1 MADDETDNLAEA
13 LADAPVLTP
22 RQAEVYARRMRGES
36 NTEIADELGL
46 GGEDDGA
53 RAVSQYMSDARKRL
67 RQAEELLELVELLED
82 PSEDYHAEAV
92 ENRVL

>member
-1 MADDETDNLAEA
+1 MTDDETDKLAEQ

-22 RQAEVYARRMRGES
+22 RQAQVYARRMRGES
-36 NTEIADELGL
+36 NSEIAEELGL

-67 RQAEELLELVELLED
+67 RQAENLLELVELLED
-82 PSEDYHAEAV
+82 PSEEYHAEAV
-92 ENRVL
+92 EERIL